1 MSEGERARKQR
12 SLETQDPM
20 ILLTENKREK
30 VFGNLLT
37 NFQDY
42 DIITTKDKEKE
53 NSYKTRKDTAMK
65 KASMEALVNYIDVHS
80 LTELFN
86 IKDELTAE
94 LNKSKAKAD
103 ANRALY
109 DEYHDKII
117 AALASATAPVTA
129 QELADETGIARGKI
143 VYGLTNY
150 WKSEVVRDDS
160 GKTATYTLA

>member
-1 MSEGERARKQR
+1 M
-12 SLETQDPM
+12 ETQDPM

-30 VFGNLLT
+30 IFGNLLT
-37 NFQDY
+37 NY
-42 DIITTKDKEKE
+42 KTHDIITTKDKEKE

-65 KASMEALVNYIDVHS
+65 KASMETLVNYIDSHN
-80 LTELFN
+80 LTDLFT

-94 LNKSKAKAD
+94 LSKSKVKAE

-109 DEYHDKII
+109 DEYHDKVMKV
-117 AALASATAPVTA
+117 LASATAPVTA

-150 WKSEVVRDDS
+150 WSDEVVRDNS
-160 GKTATYTLA
+160 GKATMYRLA

>member
-1 MSEGERARKQR
+1 
-12 SLETQDPM
+12 
-20 ILLTENKREK
+20 LTPLDKEQK
-30 VFGNLLT
+30 NLLT
-37 NFQDY
+37 KAKIH

-65 KASMEALVNYIDVHS
+65 KASMETLVNYIDSHN
-80 LTELFN
+80 LTDLFA

-94 LNKSKAKAD
+94 LSKGKAKAD

-109 DEYHDKII
+109 DEYHDKVVDV
-117 AALASATAPVTA
+117 LSNASAPVTA
-129 QELADETGIARGKI
+129 QEIADETGIARGKI

-150 WKSEVVRDDS
+150 WKSEVIRDDS